1 MDFSFPWFSE
11 TGGPDRQL
19 GTDLSFFL
27 LSSFLLLTNSDMRFN
42 LAALR
47 TLATSQDHTAG
58 NSHSAT
64 NFNVFK
70 DFMNG
75 FLRLLFQSTQVINLI
90 TNSLGNRS
98 RQAFFSHLFL
108 TKLEFFLTELLFRLA
123 HFMASFLPS
132 LVLLLQKLLL
142 LLLLLRLQDQLHL
155 LVNLLALLL
164 LFQMLLLLILLFN
177 IAFFNSLGVRLLFL
191 LLQFFFAGRDSFRR
205 ITLANSFNL
214 LLNIFRVS
222 SHLDLRTLAFL
233 RSQTHAQE
241 EINFLD
247 FRASGV
253 VVDSHRSS
261 LVAVDR
267 DRESILFDS
276 LKELVDVK
284 SRFFSLHLQLHV
296 NSKLSW

>member
-58 NSHSAT
+58 NSHSTT

-108 TKLEFFLTELLFRLA
+108 TKLEFLLTELLFRLA

-132 LVLLLQKLLL
+132 LVLLLQNLK

-177 IAFFNSLGVRLLFL
+177 IAFFNSLDVRLLSL
-191 LLQFFFAGRDSFRR
+191 LLQFFFAGRDSFGR

-222 SHLDLRTLAFL
+222 SHLDLRTPAFL

-253 VVDSHRSS
+253 IVDSHGSS
-261 LVAVDR
+261 LVA
-267 DRESILFDS
+267 
-276 LKELVDVK
+276 
-284 SRFFSLHLQLHV
+284 
-296 NSKLSW
+296 